1 MAFTRIEALLRP
13 KTKASCIGQAVE
25 GYAYAYAM
33 REVILWKL
41 CAKSFAAWRYIWLVS
56 GGDWDLD
63 DTIILPRL
71 HRSAVFNVYSYCRSR
86 LFSAGMT
93 LRKRSCRRI
102 GKC

>member
-41 CAKSFAAWRYIWLVS
+41 CAKSFAAWRYI
-56 GGDWDLD
+56 
-63 DTIILPRL
+63 
-71 HRSAVFNVYSYCRSR
+71 
-86 LFSAGMT
+86 
-93 LRKRSCRRI
+93 
-102 GKC
+102 